1 MHRPYEKRYL
11 VGSFDPSYALRF
23 IFQGKG
29 TGAVTGGAGG
39 ASLGVALATLGSMN
53 ISGRPDQALQW
64 YALWSASDSRAG
76 MLVLLD
82 DPVQKKKTDHRSL
95 LLQTLPVCFSLAP

>member
-1 MHRPYEKRYL
+1 VADLARCGGSNVQQDSPSGMHRPYEKRYL

-39 ASLGVALATLGSMN
+39 GPPLELL
-53 ISGRPDQALQW
+53 
-64 YALWSASDSRAG
+64 SRRWA
-76 MLVLLD
+76 
-82 DPVQKKKTDHRSL
+82 
-95 LLQTLPVCFSLAP
+95 A